1 MAKGLDRRDGLS
13 HNQPMGR
20 IIVTIAGPWTEPPD
34 LDSSLDLAFGPGE
47 RVLADDMIQLGRGLF
62 DPPELAAL
70 RGHTGIV
77 QGVIEFEQ
85 VGDTEPAIAAAKLL
99 LDAFEKGATGVLIE
113 TADRV
118 LVRGS
123 LKGLSPRD
131 TVVLFNIFVGVFV
144 TPAQVESVGMCAFDL
159 PDVEA
164 PLSSGGNGDETAA
177 VTALAGQM
185 VCDGMRPT
193 DGMRFQ
199 PTLSAPHYVVSH
211 RDAAPATEDD
221 PPWANPRGAWVL
233 TRIDD

>member
-1 MAKGLDRRDGLS
+1 
-13 HNQPMGR
+13 MGR
-20 IIVTIAGPWTEPPD
+20 IIVTIAGPWTEPPA
-34 LDSSLDLAFGPGE
+34 LESSLDLAFGPGE
-47 RVLADDMIQLGRGLF
+47 RVLAEDMIQLGRGLF

-77 QGVIEFEQ
+77 QGVVEFDAP
-85 VGDTEPAIAAAKLL
+85 GDTAPAIAAAKLL
-99 LDAFEKGATGVLIE
+99 LDAFEQGATGVLIE

-131 TVVLFNIFVGVFV
+131 TVVLFNVFV
-144 TPAQVESVGMCAFDL
+144 SVFETPAQIESVGMCAFDL

-164 PLSSGGNGDETAA
+164 PLSDGSSGAETAA

-185 VCDGMRPT
+185 VCDGVRPT
-193 DGMRFQ
+193 EGMRFQ
-199 PTLSAPHYVVSH
+199 PTLSAPHYVISH
-211 RDAAPATEDD
+211 RNAPPPNEDD
-221 PPWANPRGAWVL
+221 DPAWANPRGAWVL

>member
-1 MAKGLDRRDGLS
+1 
-13 HNQPMGR
+13 MGR

-47 RVLADDMIQLGRGLF
+47 RALAEDMIQLGRGLY
-62 DPPELAAL
+62 DPPELALL

-77 QGVIEFEQ
+77 QGVIEFDNP
-85 VGDTEPAIAAAKLL
+85 GDTEPAIAATRLL
-99 LDAFEKGATGVLIE
+99 LDAFEKGATGVLVE

-118 LVRGS
+118 LVNGS

-131 TVVLFNIFVGVFV
+131 MVVLFNIFVGVFV
-144 TPAQVESVGMCAFDL
+144 TPAQIESVGMCAFDL

-164 PLSSGGNGDETAA
+164 PLSSNDNGESTAA
-177 VTALAGQM
+177 VTSLAAQM
-185 VCDGMRPT
+185 VCDGVRPT
-193 DGMRFQ
+193 EGMRFQ

-211 RDAAPATEDD
+211 RNATPATEDD
-221 PPWANPRGAWVL
+221 PPWANARGAWVL

>member
-1 MAKGLDRRDGLS
+1 
-13 HNQPMGR
+13 MGR
-20 IIVTIAGPWTEPPD
+20 IIVTIAGPWHNPPR
-34 LDSSLDLAFGPGE
+34 LSSSLDLAFGPGE
-47 RVLADDMIQLGRGLF
+47 RVLAEDMIQLGRGLF

-77 QGVIEFEQ
+77 QGVIEFDAP
-85 VGDTEPAIAAAKLL
+85 GSTEAAEAAARLL
-99 LDAFEKGATGVLIE
+99 LDAFAAEATGVLVE

-131 TVVLFNIFVGVFV
+131 PVVLFNAFVGVFV

-164 PLSSGGNGDETAA
+164 PYRGENTGSETAA
-177 VTALAGQM
+177 VTALAAQM
-185 VCDGMRPT
+185 VCDGLRPEE
-193 DGMRFQ
+193 GMRFQ
-199 PTLSAPHYVVSH
+199 PTLSAPHFVVSH
-211 RDAAPATEDD
+211 RRAAPPDEDD

>member
-1 MAKGLDRRDGLS
+1 
-13 HNQPMGR
+13 MGR
-20 IIVTIAGPWTEPPD
+20 IIVTIAGPWHKPPR
-34 LDSSLDLAFGPGE
+34 LRSSLDLAFGPGE
-47 RVLADDMIQLGRGLF
+47 RVLAEDMIQLGRGLF

-77 QGVIEFEQ
+77 QGTIEFDDPGSTTAAE
-85 VGDTEPAIAAAKLL
+85 AAARLL
-99 LDAFEKGATGVLIE
+99 LDAFAADATGVLVE

-123 LKGLSPRD
+123 LRGLSPRD
-131 TVVLFNIFVGVFV
+131 PVVLFNAFVGVFV

-164 PLSSGGNGDETAA
+164 TYRERTGTDAETAA
-177 VTALAGQM
+177 VTALAAQM
-185 VCDGMRPT
+185 VCDGLRPEE
-193 DGMRFQ
+193 GMRFR
-199 PTLSAPHYVVSH
+199 PTLSAPFFVVSH
-211 RDAAPATEDD
+211 RAAAPADEDD

>member
-1 MAKGLDRRDGLS
+1 
-13 HNQPMGR
+13 MGR
-20 IIVTIAGPWTEPPD
+20 IIVTIAGPWTEPPE

-47 RVLADDMIQLGRGLF
+47 RALAEDMIQLGRGLY

-77 QGVIEFEQ
+77 QGVIEFDAP
-85 VGDTEPAIAAAKLL
+85 GDTAPATAAAKLM
-99 LDAFEKGATGVLIE
+99 LDAFDNDATGVLVE

-164 PLSSGGNGDETAA
+164 PLSSNGSGDETAA
-177 VTALAGQM
+177 VTNLAAQM
-185 VCDGMRPT
+185 VCDGLRPT
-193 DGMRFQ
+193 EGMRFQ

-211 RDAAPATEDD
+211 RNAAAETEDD

>member
-1 MAKGLDRRDGLS
+1 
-13 HNQPMGR
+13 MGR
-20 IIVTIAGPWTEPPD
+20 IIVTIAGPWHKPPR
-34 LDSSLDLAFGPGE
+34 LKSSLDLAFGPGE
-47 RVLADDMIQLGRGLF
+47 LVLAEDMIQLGRGLF

-77 QGVIEFEQ
+77 QGVIEFDAP
-85 VGDTEPAIAAAKLL
+85 GSTEAAEAAARLL
-99 LDAFEKGATGVLIE
+99 LDAFSAEATGVLVE

-131 TVVLFNIFVGVFV
+131 PVVLFNVFVGVFV

-164 PLSSGGNGDETAA
+164 PHRADSDAETAA
-177 VTALAGQM
+177 VTALAAQM
-185 VCDGMRPT
+185 VCDGLRPEE
-193 DGMRFQ
+193 GMRFR
-199 PTLSAPHYVVSH
+199 PTLSAPCFVVSH
-211 RDAAPATEDD
+211 RVATPPDEDD